1 MPTETSA
8 KLRLLVLNLS
18 AVMLRSVVTAAVVGG
33 GTAGSI
39 FFLGSSR
46 RRFRLWWRTLGVF
59 VCVRWAS
66 FVPST
71 RRLCLGILAV
81 VMVEPTRLAP
91 RCSLSIACYFLQP
104 RLRRSAR
111 NSGHGDGHAR
121 DAGAPCIVLRLCVCA
136 QECVNCAGVSRN
148 ASVVTTV
155 LRSLDPSSLFCTL
168 VNDRSTVRYFQ
179 LRTCRE
185 CWSA

>member
-1 MPTETSA
+1 MAYSFASVGREHQ
-8 KLRLLVLNLS
+8 
-18 AVMLRSVVTAAVVGG
+18 AVC
-33 GTAGSI
+33 
-39 FFLGSSR
+39 SS
-46 RRFRLWWRTLGVF
+46 
-59 VCVRWAS
+59 
-66 FVPST
+66 VPST
-71 RRLCLGILAV
+71 LVPRHPSGGDG
-81 VMVEPTRLAP
+81 EPTRLAP

-136 QECVNCAGVSRN
+136 QECVNCAGDSRN
-148 ASVVTTV
+148 ASVTTV

>member
-1 MPTETSA
+1 MVAYAWRIRLRPLGAST
-8 KLRLLVLNLS
+8 KLCALP
-18 AVMLRSVVTAAVVGG
+18 
-33 GTAGSI
+33 
-39 FFLGSSR
+39 
-46 RRFRLWWRTLGVF
+46 
-59 VCVRWAS
+59 C
-66 FVPST
+66 P